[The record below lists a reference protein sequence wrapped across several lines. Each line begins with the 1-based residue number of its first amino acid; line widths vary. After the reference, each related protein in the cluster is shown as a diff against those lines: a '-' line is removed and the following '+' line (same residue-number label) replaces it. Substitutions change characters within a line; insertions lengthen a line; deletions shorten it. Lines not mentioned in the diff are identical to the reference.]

1 MIGGGGSLG
10 KLVVY
15 LGADTAD
22 LVTEFS
28 KAEREAAKFGK
39 SLDKALSVG
48 LAAAGAG
55 LVAAAVG
62 IGAAIKQA
70 ADRADELAKAAQKA
84 GVEIEKFSKLNFAAA
99 LSDVST
105 QQLQNAFTSL
115 SKRIVDE
122 SSKASQAL
130 ESLGIK
136 TRDAYGQLRPSDDI
150 LTDISGLFA
159 SFKDGATKAALA
171 QELFGKSGVA
181 LIPLLNSGADGLR
194 EMTAEAEALGLVV
207 SGSLGESSQQ
217 LNDNVTRISSAF
229 AGFGNQL
236 AEQVVPALADVSGG
250 FVDFVKDSG
259 AVYIAADGV
268 VNVMKGIV
276 IAASLVKQGMD
287 VIARS
292 IIGVFE
298 TAAESINFLIRLS
311 DAAAAGMRRTK
322 AQLAA
327 NSIEEFK
334 KASSLDGFTD
344 VFEREFKTYTGRVAT
359 IWSATADGMREDVDD
374 LVGAFES
381 LRASQAGGGTG
392 ASAEQVANIARIQ
405 AMLQKLANTSKD
417 VAAAEKDRAAAE
429 KLAADATRDAEKA
442 TADFDQILGRLLDR
456 YRPAEAAQ
464 RKYADEVLKLVA
476 AHTAGTKTTEELTDA
491 VGLLQQEFADTA
503 VEAAKVAASLTPF
516 QRAVQSLVFEIDDLR
531 NGDSGRLESEFRRV
545 TESLGPL
552 TAAQEDVIRNLL
564 LMKQEAENFAAVL
577 GPISDEMSSA
587 LGNFA
592 TEVLFNFDD
601 IDSAIKDLGDSML
614 DTIKRTVAQMLTEI
628 ARLQIINPLLNSILG
643 SALPTG
649 GLGNI
654 AGSLFGGLLGGGA
667 GPLSGLPASAFAAG
681 PPVQGAGAG
690 GLLGNGGIAAAVPV
704 IGWIVAGMMANMSLF
719 DRGWRP
725 TEGDKPA
732 GAAYYSLATLTP
744 TAILSGVA
752 DRLLRSIGVSDRV
765 ASLLSGSAIVQR
777 LFGRKAPEVTGATT
791 TLSIGENGPGG
802 SQLLRI
808 LERGGV
814 FRSDRRSTR
823 TTGLSDEATQAAQ
836 DLFDSVRATMTEA
849 ARALEGDAPQ
859 MIAAALRT
867 VQEFDSKGKVK
878 ATKYFVD
885 VLGRSWEEATAE
897 AAATRINA
905 EGIIA
910 TIDAILGTTV
920 AGVQQSAGAAST
932 AVGTSVAGI
941 ISNITRAVDDAM
953 KNEGTIGEASAIAE
967 RWRGDA
973 ETLMAGAQFLL
984 AAATDIRR
992 GAALL
997 GDATL
1002 TELTDFIET
1011 QQQATESLI
1020 DTYSRLVAST
1030 QVYEAALATMGQAF
1044 DGTRQQLVEFA
1055 ADFAE
1060 AAGGIQQASSL
1071 WSAYFQTFYD
1081 QDERLQAEISAA
1093 RARVSSELD
1102 DVGLSPDITRDEF
1115 RTQFEAGRAGMTPE
1129 EQVQWLEAAA
1139 ALGILWDAEARL
1151 ADLRAGEAAEA
1162 ARLIEEAERAAA
1174 EEAER
1179 LADALQRQA
1188 DFATGLTEQLENDAL
1203 SEYGDRL
1210 ADVVR
1215 RYRENIATAEELGQ
1229 ATGDT
1234 AATMR
1239 SMALAARIARNGLA
1253 EVRQALIESIQG
1265 LVEQLGYRTRLAVAG
1280 AGLTDDGATAFTG
1293 GGGGGFVSEPA
1304 VAAAEDFFAQLRSGF
1319 ESLEQ
1324 WLNQSIFGELSG
1336 LSPEAQYSEVLQQI
1350 QAASGLI
1357 RGGGEG
1363 AAEALQG
1370 FPELLNRFLQ
1380 LSRTINASGSNFT
1393 ADTEFARA
1401 LAAELL
1407 AMRDLITGPG
1417 PSGIGT
1423 NTGGGGI
1430 SGDTGAIG
1438 GGAVAAGLT
1447 EADRMLLAT
1456 QLAQQLRELAAIT
1469 AQPLLELAQ
1478 TFGVDLAAF
1487 FEDLGVNLDD
1497 MSSANIQQLASIANT
1512 LGVDLADIDAQL
1524 GLGLGDIA
1532 DAVSPINDAL
1542 RDIITGLSPEVQA
1555 ALTPLV
1561 DALENA
1567 ETPEERAA
1575 ARAAL
1580 VQAILDSNPDIA
1592 NLFAPFFA
1600 EIDISDELS
1609 GILEQITDVATYTGE
1624 SIAALDAVKRAVDAV
1639 STPVVG
1645 SVDALNA
1652 TSADGFNRVVSAVD
1666 ALAQQ
1671 QANITTANDKAAAL
1685 AYAAPESKSVA
1696 QSHFAEPQS
1705 SVVIAIERAMD
1716 RIAARQ
1722 DDKTRET
1729 VALIGRL
1736 GDDIRDGLERGDSR
1750 RLAAGGA
1757 YGR

>member
-48 LAAAGAG
+48 IAAAGAG

-70 ADRADELAKAAQKA
+70 TDRADELAKAAQKA

-159 SFKDGATKAALA
+159 SFEDGATKAALA

-181 LIPLLNSGADGLR
+181 LIPLLNSGAAGLAD
-194 EMTAEAEALGLVV
+194 MTKEAEALGLVV

-259 AVYIAADGV
+259 AVYVAADGV
-268 VNVMKGIV
+268 INVMKGVV
-276 IAASLVKQGMD
+276 ISASLVKQGMD

-392 ASAEQVANIARIQ
+392 ASAEQVANTARVQ
-405 AMLQKLANTSKD
+405 AALQKLANTSKD
-417 VAAAEKDRAAAE
+417 AAAAAKAN
-429 KLAADATRDAEKA
+429 ADADKLVADAKRDVEKA

-476 AHTAGTKTTEELTDA
+476 AHTAGKKTTEELADA

-503 VEAAKVAASLTPF
+503 AEAAKVAAALTPYD
-516 QRAVQSLVFEIDDLR
+516 RLMQSLRFQLEELR
-531 NGDSGRLESEFRRV
+531 NGDSGRLEAEFRRA
-545 TESLGPL
+545 TEGMAAL
-552 TAAQEDVIRNLL
+552 TAEEERALRTQLALIDAV
-564 LMKQEAENFAAVL
+564 ENFAAVL

-654 AGSLFGGLLGGGA
+654 AGTLFG
-667 GPLSGLPASAFAAG
+667 
-681 PPVQGAGAG
+681 GAG
-690 GLLGNGGIAAAVPV
+690 GLFGGAAVGGAAQATGPFAGATSSGTFGGAGGITAAIPV

-732 GAAYYSLATLTP
+732 GAAYYSLATLSP

-752 DRLLRSIGVSDRV
+752 DRLLRSIGLSDRT
-765 ASLLSGSAIVQR
+765 ASLLSGSAVVQR

-823 TTGLSDEATQAAQ
+823 TAGLSDEATQAAQ

-920 AGVQQSAGAAST
+920 AGVQQSAGVAST

-1102 DVGLSPDITRDEF
+1102 DIGLSPDITRDEF

-1129 EQVQWLEAAA
+1129 EQVQYLEAAA
-1139 ALGILWDAEARL
+1139 ALGALWDAEARL

-1210 ADVVR
+1210 ADVAR
-1215 RYRENIATAEELGQ
+1215 RYRENITTAEELGQ

-1380 LSRTINASGSNFT
+1380 LSRQINASGSNFT

-1438 GGAVAAGLT
+1438 GGAVAAGLS

-1624 SIAALDAVKRAVDAV
+1624 SIAALEAVKRAVEAV

-1685 AYAAPESKSVA
+1685 AFAAPESKSVR
-1696 QSHFAEPQS
+1696 QSHFAEPQTA
-1705 SVVIAIERAMD
+1705 VVIAIERAME

-1722 DDKTRET
+1722 DDQTRET
-1729 VALIGRL
+1729 VGLIGRL
-1736 GDDIRDGLERGDSR
+1736 GEDIRNGLETGGSR
-1750 RLAAGGA
+1750 QLAAGGA